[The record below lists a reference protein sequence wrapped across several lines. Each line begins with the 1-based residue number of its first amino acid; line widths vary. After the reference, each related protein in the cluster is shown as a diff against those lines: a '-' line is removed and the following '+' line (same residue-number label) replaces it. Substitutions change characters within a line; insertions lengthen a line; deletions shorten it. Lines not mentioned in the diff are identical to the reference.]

1 MDKEAR
7 KSALQLATASSMGI
21 ALVLTIFGSFYLGLF
36 LDNKLGTGRVFSF
49 LFLFLGIFVGFKNF
63 YLLIKK
69 TFSDDKKENE
79 GKPPQENS
87 GDKHHG
93 KGPPAEND

>member
-1 MDKEAR
+1 MVKESR
-7 KSALQLATASSMGI
+7 KYALQLATASSMGI

-36 LDNKLGTGRVFSF
+36 LDGKLGTRHFFSF

-69 TFSDDKKENE
+69 IFSDEKTDKDSE
-79 GKPPQENS
+79 
-87 GDKHHG
+87 DTHHG
-93 KGPPAEND
+93 QGTSAEKD